1 MMFECGLPLY
11 LGLSL
16 AVVGVMMTL
25 IATRGIGRLRLVRD
39 SASARALLIGG
50 IIMMIFSII
59 IIIWQPRYCESKL
72 ADCPPDIG
80 GAGRVC
86 LNEGQSCG
94 FLGTHCFT
102 VKSGWLESG
111 DCVCSCVWF
120 P

>member
-1 MMFECGLPLY
+1 MFECGLGFY
-11 LGLSL
+11 VGVSL
-16 AVVGVMMTL
+16 AVLGVVITL
-25 IATRGIGRLRLVRD
+25 IATLGIGRLRLKSGSVG
-39 SASARALLIGG
+39 ARALLAGG
-50 IIMMIFSII
+50 IILIIFSII
-59 IIIWQPRYCESKL
+59 LIFWQPRYCESKL

-86 LNEGQSCG
+86 LNEGKSCG